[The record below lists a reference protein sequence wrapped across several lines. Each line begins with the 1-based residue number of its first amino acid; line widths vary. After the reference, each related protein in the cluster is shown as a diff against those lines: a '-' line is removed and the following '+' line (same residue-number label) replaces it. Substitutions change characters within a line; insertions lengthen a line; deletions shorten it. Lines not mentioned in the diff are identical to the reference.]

1 MVLGDFG
8 KARCV
13 LVRLLVLS
21 AVLYSHN
28 LAAIAHAEE
37 PVEYQEEP
45 QFGGT
50 PDDGAGTSSE
60 CPGGCANRL
69 FHGERGENPGK
80 IEQRVSRVLDPRGDS
95 SANPPGKGSSPSAR

>member
-8 KARCV
+8 NARCV

-37 PVEYQEEP
+37 PVAYQEEP
-45 QFGGT
+45 RVAGL
-50 PDDGAGTSSE
+50 DEEGAATSLE
-60 CPGGCANRL
+60 CGECAKMHSPYPL
-69 FHGERGENPGK
+69 GDNPGK
-80 IEQRVSRVLDPRGDS
+80 IEQRVSRILDPRGDS
-95 SANPPGKGSSPSAR
+95 RTKLPGKGDTPATE

>member
-50 PDDGAGTSSE
+50 PDDGAATSSE
-60 CPGGCANRL
+60 CPGGCAKRH
-69 FHGERGENPGK
+69 FPGERENPGK
-80 IEQRVSRVLDPRGDS
+80 IEQRVSRILDPRGDS
-95 SANPPGKGSSPSAR
+95 GTKLPGKGDTPATE